1 MEIPGTAAVAVVID
15 VVQDTSSVKLFTL
28 QLLPSQQLR
37 FKPGQW
43 VDFYAPRVA
52 AVGGY
57 SIISTPQQLA
67 AHGTIELAV
76 KRSSHRMATWLH
88 TECRVGDKVHVAVGG
103 KFFLTESQAR
113 KPLLMAAGGIGIT
126 PLISMIASAAE
137 AQSSSEEHPAS
148 SITQEMPP
156 GTACVLPA
164 SQTGA
169 DSSAAAARPRIHLM
183 FSASSPEEFPLL
195 HRVLELQ
202 ARHPDVI
209 TVDLF
214 STQATWPV
222 EAAGLERCNKH
233 AGRIT
238 PDHLAMAIK
247 QLRQGYDASHQQ
259 HGDGDGGGDDAAQAF
274 ACGPP
279 GFAEFI
285 TSQAVA
291 CGLPE
296 AWVHA
301 EKWW

>member
-1 MEIPGTAAVAVVID
+1 MEIPGTAAAAVVLD

-28 QLLPSQQLR
+28 QLLSSQQLQ

-43 VDFYAPRVA
+43 VDFYAPKVA

-57 SIISTPQQLA
+57 SITSTPQHLA
-67 AHGTIELAV
+67 AQGTIELAV
-76 KRSSHRMATWLH
+76 KRSSHCVATWLH

-103 KFFLTESQAR
+103 RFFLNESQAR
-113 KPLLMAAGGIGIT
+113 RPLLMAAGGIGIT

-137 AQSSSEEHPAS
+137 DQACPEEHPAPG
-148 SITQEMPP
+148 ITQEMSP

-164 SQTGA
+164 RQTGA
-169 DSSAAAARPRIHLM
+169 ASADAARPRIHLM
-183 FSASSPEEFPLL
+183 FSASSSSEFSLL

-202 ARHPDVI
+202 AKHPDVI

-214 STQATWPV
+214 STQAAWPA
-222 EAAGLERCNKH
+222 EAAGLERCSKH

-238 PDHLAMAIK
+238 PGHLSMAIK
-247 QLRQGYDASHQQ
+247 QLRQGCGASQQQRGDADA
-259 HGDGDGGGDDAAQAF
+259 DGPQVF

-296 AWVHA
+296 ACVHV